1 MIKFARIL
9 VPAVFALG
17 AAGANAQLIET
28 DYPVVTGS
36 VGAGVVAP
44 AQTAAAPAG
53 NAEPF
58 LIQSNAGPVQVNPAY
73 EQASSLTRAEV
84 QAGAE
89 IRNPIGPAF
98 SA

>member
-9 VPAVFALG
+9 VPAFFALG
-17 AAGANAQLIET
+17 AAGASAQMIET

-44 AQTAAAPAG
+44 AQAASAPAG
-53 NAEPF
+53 SAELF
-58 LIQSNAGPVQVNPAY
+58 LIQSNAGPVQVNPVY
-73 EQASSLTRAEV
+73 EQASTLTRAEV
-84 QAGAE
+84 QASAE

>member
-9 VPAVFALG
+9 VPAFFALG
-17 AAGANAQLIET
+17 AAGASAQMIET
-28 DYPVVTGS
+28 DYPLVTGS

-44 AQTAAAPAG
+44 AQAASAPAG
-53 NAEPF
+53 KGEPF
-58 LIQSNAGPVQVNPAY
+58 LIQSNAGPVQVNPVY
-73 EQASSLTRAEV
+73 EQSSSLTRAEV

>member
-1 MIKFARIL
+1 MIKIARIL

-44 AQTAAAPAG
+44 AHTAAASAG
-53 NAEPF
+53 KTEPF
-58 LIQSNAGPVQVNPAY
+58 LIQSSEAPVQVNPVY
-73 EQASSLTRAEV
+73 EQASTLSRAQV

>member
-1 MIKFARIL
+1 MSKFARIL
-9 VPAVFALG
+9 IPAVFAFG

-44 AQTAAAPAG
+44 AQAAAAPTMG
-53 NAEPF
+53 AEPF
-58 LIQSNAGPVQVNPAY
+58 LIQSSEAPVRVNPAY
-73 EQASSLTRAEV
+73 ERASTRTRAEV
-84 QAGAE
+84 QAGAV
-89 IRNPIGPAF
+89 IGDPIGPAF